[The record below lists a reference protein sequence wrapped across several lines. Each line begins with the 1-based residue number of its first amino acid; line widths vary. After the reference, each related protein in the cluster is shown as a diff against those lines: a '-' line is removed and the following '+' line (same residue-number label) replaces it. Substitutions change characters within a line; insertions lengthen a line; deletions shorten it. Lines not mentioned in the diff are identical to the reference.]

1 MAGNGQVKA
10 LERRLVNDTLTP
22 EDKAE
27 LARVRQVRQLRKEGA
42 TILECARKTG
52 QTESRL
58 NQFMRRSIYKLYEA
72 HLIKLERGEDDKA
85 VGDVARNAKHAFVQF
100 APDAID
106 FYRECYKRNPLEDQ
120 EEKGI
125 FKDPAR
131 AEWATE
137 RVSKGLGLTEPDIAT
152 RPTINIG
159 SAIIVG
165 ELNVIENDDRQAREA
180 LTIDITPTTQDN

>member
-1 MAGNGQVKA
+1 MGLNGQVKA
-10 LERRLVNDTLTP
+10 LERRLANDQLTV

-27 LARVRQVRQLRKEGA
+27 LAKVRQVMALRKEGA
-42 TILECARKTG
+42 TVLECARKTG
-52 QTESRL
+52 QTERRL
-58 NQFMRRSIYKLYEA
+58 SQFMRRSIYKLFEGYVHE
-72 HLIKLERGEDDKA
+72 LERGDDDKQ
-85 VGDVARNAKHAFVQF
+85 VGDVVRGAKHAFVQF

-106 FYRECYKRNPLEDQ
+106 FYRECYKRNPIEDQ

-125 FKDPAR
+125 FKDAAR

-137 RVSKGLGLTEPDIAT
+137 RVSKGLGLTEPDVAT

-165 ELNVIENDDRQAREA
+165 ELSIIAGDDAYARDAIEVEATVVKDR
-180 LTIDITPTTQDN
+180 